1 MTIES
6 TKKRS
11 DKRKR
16 NSVIQVR
23 VDDLERAAIAQ
34 NAVDSASQSIA
45 EFLRNLGLKQRQR
58 SSSGLSREDRE
69 AIRQL
74 QIEIRRIG
82 TNVNQIAKA
91 VNERGRS
98 PIGAQITHD
107 EHQKLIGYVR
117 QTYAIVMRKFQA

>member
-1 MTIES
+1 MTEES

-16 NSVIQVR
+16 NSVIQIR
-23 VDDLERAAIAQ
+23 VDDLERAAIAK
-34 NAVDSASQSIA
+34 NAVDAAEQSVA
-45 EFLRNLGLKQRQR
+45 TFLRNLGLRRRQK
-58 SSSGLSREDRE
+58 SSSGLSPEDRE

-91 VNERGRS
+91 VNERARS
-98 PIGAQITHD
+98 PIGAQITSD
-107 EHQKLIGYVR
+107 EHQRLIGYVR
-117 QTYAIVMRKFQA
+117 QTYAVVMRRFQP